1 MFDKACV
8 DSRIE
13 KKNVIKKTD
22 ETIQNKIKN
31 KTVLSAFVNDLYP
44 NKIPIKTNGYKINGL
59 DKQSINRIR
68 YSLPFLKQYEIGYIW

>member
-59 DKQSINRIR
+59 DK
-68 YSLPFLKQYEIGYIW
+68 